1 LKKFPGLM
9 VGVTP
14 FICNSRYEKPIHE
27 VVRKIPLDR
36 LLVNFSKKSLAV
48 AKMVLLLPLGEHFKT
63 AFLN

>member
-36 LLVNFSKKSLAV
+36 LLVNFSNKSLAV
-48 AKMVLLLPLGEHFKT
+48 GNLKMVLL
-63 AFLN
+63 

>member
-36 LLVNFSKKSLAV
+36 LLVNFSNKSLAV
-48 AKMVLLLPLGEHFKT
+48 GNLKMVLLLRIRQH
-63 AFLN
+63 